1 MKKFEGKNAIV
12 IGGETG
18 IGRASAVALALNG
31 ARVTVAGI
39 LNDKGEDT
47 VASIKSNGGDAV
59 FIHLDVRHPERI
71 KEIIQGSGSSR
82 GAHDIMVYSA
92 GVFDNMVGCMDTTET
107 LWDHIMDINLKGCF
121 LANKAALESMVPG
134 GWGRIINIG
143 SVASFNASA
152 DGFPYTVSKH
162 AMVGLT
168 KHIARRYGKTG
179 VTVNCVCPGVI
190 ETDIVANTK
199 AIIGDAV
206 PPLNKETYTG
216 EGWQKWVPV
225 GRMGNVDEVADLVLY
240 LAGSSGYITGQ
251 AHVIDGGW
259 LTA

>member
-1 MKKFEGKNAIV
+1 MTKFEGKSAII

-18 IGRASAVALALNG
+18 IGRASAVALAAAG
-31 ARVTVAGI
+31 AKVTVAGI
-39 LNDKGEDT
+39 LDDKGEET
-47 VASIKSNGGDAV
+47 VATIKKNGGDAIFV
-59 FIHLDVRHPERI
+59 HLDVRHPERV
-71 KEIIQGSGSSR
+71 KETVQSANSTR

-92 GVFDNMVGCMDTTET
+92 GVFDNMVGCMDTTES
-107 LWDHIMDINLKGCF
+107 LWNHIMDINLKGCF
-121 LANKAALESMVPG
+121 LANKAALETMVPR

-162 AMVGLT
+162 AMVGMT

-179 VTVNCVCPGVI
+179 VTANCVCPGVI

-199 AIIGDAV
+199 KIIGSEV

-216 EGWQKWVPV
+216 DGWEKWVPV

-240 LAGSSGYITGQ
+240 LAGSAGYITGQ

>member
-1 MKKFEGKNAIV
+1 MTKFAGKSAII

-18 IGRASAVALALNG
+18 IGRASAIALAG
-31 ARVTVAGI
+31 AGAKVTVAGI
-39 LNDKGEDT
+39 LDDKGEET
-47 VASIKSNGGDAV
+47 VAAIMNKGGEASFV
-59 FIHLDVRHPERI
+59 HLDVRNAERL
-71 KEIIQGSGSSR
+71 KEIVQKSDSGSS
-82 GAHDIMVYSA
+82 GHDILVYSA
-92 GVFDNMVGCMDTTET
+92 GVFDNMVGCMDTTES
-107 LWDHIMDINLKGCF
+107 LWNHIMDINLKGCF
-121 LANKAALESMVPG
+121 LANKAALETMVPR

-162 AMVGLT
+162 AMVGMI

-179 VTVNCVCPGVI
+179 VTANCVCPGVI

-199 AIIGDAV
+199 KIIGNEV

-216 EGWQKWVPV
+216 DGWEKWVPV
-225 GRMGNVDEVADLVLY
+225 GRMGNVEEVADLVMY
-240 LAGSSGYITGQ
+240 LAGSAGYITGQ